1 MTKLTESFHDG
12 LVPRDRRLQNVK
24 GHRNLRGRL
33 GLLDPVPPHDETF
46 GQNFF
51 IIILVVV
58 VFFVLSILLL
68 GIVIPV
74 FAAIVVVIIVA
85 VVIRVARVTGS
96 WPI

>member
-51 IIILVVV
+51 FIILVV
-58 VFFVLSILLL
+58 VFFVLSVLLL

>member
-24 GHRNLRGRL
+24 GHRNLCGRL

-58 VFFVLSILLL
+58 FFVLSVLLL

-85 VVIRVARVTGS
+85 VVIRVARVPGS

>member
-24 GHRNLRGRL
+24 GHRNLCGRL

-58 VFFVLSILLL
+58 FFVLSVLLL

>member
-58 VFFVLSILLL
+58 FFVLSVLLL

>member
-24 GHRNLRGRL
+24 GHRNLCGRL

-51 IIILVVV
+51 FIILVV
-58 VFFVLSILLL
+58 VFFVLSVLLL

>member
-58 VFFVLSILLL
+58 FFVLSVLLL

-85 VVIRVARVTGS
+85 VVIRVARVPGS